1 MTDEIKE
8 LLERMRSPHNSLV
21 TQSFLL
27 NEGANCI
34 EKLES
39 AQDWQPIET
48 APKDGTMVFVWF
60 PDMPKAFLEEY
71 EGRIKLGRFVEGLQ
85 EWSVQDVGGNIPPKV
100 THWRPLFDPPKG
112 TEDDG

>member
-60 PDMPKAFLEEY
+60 PDMPKDFRGKFEN
-71 EGRIKLGRFVEGLQ
+71 RIKLGRFVEDFQ
-85 EWSVQDVGGNIPPKV
+85 EWDVQGYWSTSRLNV